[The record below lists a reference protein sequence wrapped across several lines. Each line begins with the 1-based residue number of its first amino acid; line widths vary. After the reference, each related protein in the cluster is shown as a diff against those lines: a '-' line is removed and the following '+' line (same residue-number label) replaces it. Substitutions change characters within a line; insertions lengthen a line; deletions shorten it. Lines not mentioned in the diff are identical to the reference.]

1 MTILDVPPSAPPA
14 PSFHLPLDALSPSF
28 HLFTQHLYSL
38 LALPLNPPFIET
50 APSPSPLLPQ
60 SPFLPPISPWQVEQ
74 VLRMRTRENS
84 DEARKTLAGIVRL
97 VSKIKEMKV
106 GEGVRNKVLG
116 AVERLE
122 LVSSTDEPKWI
133 VF

>member
-1 MTILDVPPSAPPA
+1 
-14 PSFHLPLDALSPSF
+14 
-28 HLFTQHLYSL
+28 
-38 LALPLNPPFIET
+38 
-50 APSPSPLLPQ
+50 LPQ

-122 LVSSTDEPKWI
+122 MVSSTERSKWW
-133 VF
+133 FR